1 MRELS
6 HPLLLSTRSVTTGWS
21 KTEQE
26 LSCLDMKR
34 LSIEG
39 DWVMSMAFSAPASR
53 PVGVVPIRA
62 GHAFGAEITSVDLR
76 TITDTDFAAIHRAWT
91 DHQVLLFRDQS
102 LSDLDLIAFSR
113 RLGELDHAPVQE
125 NGQRFANGMP
135 EIYVVSNVIENGV
148 AIGSLGAGEAV
159 WHTDMSYL
167 PTPPKASML
176 LALEIP
182 PVGGDT
188 AFCDMYAAFEGLPAA
203 LRDRALGMRVKHDGT
218 YNSGGYVRQGVIP
231 TDDPRQAPGTLH
243 PLVCTHPES
252 GRRMLYLGRRRMA
265 WIEGLDL
272 PESEAL
278 LDEIWAHAT
287 RPEFSFT
294 HRWRVGDLVLWDNR
308 CTMHRRDPFDAS
320 ARRIMHRTQVKGAAP
335 PAA

>member
-1 MRELS
+1 MSSALS
-6 HPLLLSTRSVTTGWS
+6 ERSV
-21 KTEQE
+21 QAV
-26 LSCLDMKR
+26 LLH
-34 LSIEG
+34 
-39 DWVMSMAFSAPASR
+39 
-53 PVGVVPIRA
+53 A
-62 GHAFGAEITSVDLR
+62 GQDFGARIADIDLR
-76 TITDTDFAAIHRAWT
+76 TITGSDFAAIHRAWT
-91 DHQVLLFRDQS
+91 GHQVLVFPDQA

-113 RLGELDHAPVQE
+113 RLGDLDHAPIQE
-125 NGQRFANGMP
+125 NGQSIANGMP

-167 PTPPKASML
+167 PAPPKASL
-176 LALEIP
+176 LYALEIP
-182 PVGGDT
+182 PSGGDT
-188 AFCDMYAAFEGLPAA
+188 SFCDMYAAFEGLPSA
-203 LRDRALGMRVKHDGT
+203 LRDRAIGLRVKHDGT
-218 YNSGGYVRQGVIP
+218 YNSGGYVRQGVTP
-231 TDDPRQAPGTLH
+231 ADDPRQAPGRLH

-287 RPEFSFT
+287 RPEVCFT
-294 HRWRVGDLVLWDNR
+294 HRWHPGDLVLWDNR
-308 CTMHRRDPFDAS
+308 CTMHRRDPFDAA
-320 ARRIMHRTQVKGAAP
+320 ARRVMHRTQVKGVAP